1 MLLSVKRNRILG
13 QNLPNRLQSVRF
25 VDESREHVPV
35 QVMTLISQHFDIQF
49 VGFDRSSHR
58 PSKARKVVQILLP
71 EQRLQFIKFRCR
83 FVAQQQGIT
92 QPLLVRPENSESGC
106 HFGDQARM
114 GALAALNDLIA
125 NIAGLLVLS
134 HIAVILA
141 ARTSA

>member
-1 MLLSVKRNRILG
+1 M
-13 QNLPNRLQSVRF
+13 
-25 VDESREHVPV
+25 
-35 QVMTLISQHFDIQF
+35 
-49 VGFDRSSHR
+49 GFHCPSHR
-58 PSKARKVVQILLP
+58 TGKARKVVQILLP
-71 EQRLQFIKFRCR
+71 EQRLQFIKLRRR

-114 GALAALNDLIA
+114 GALTALNDLIA

-141 ARTSA
+141 ARASA